1 MSRPHRYGVPTRMR
15 LPTAAACLALAIAL
29 PLLGACQTTSDGAE
43 RQSLIPADAD
53 PGTYWHGDRS
63 QAYERAYVVARNPQ
77 DWSDLW
83 ARVGEAA
90 PGSLPGDRMA
100 VAVFLGPRDTGGYG
114 VSIDSA
120 RASGGDIV
128 VGYRERVPGPA
139 QAVIQMQTSPYAVRL
154 IPLVSGAAKFQ
165 RER

>member
-1 MSRPHRYGVPTRMR
+1 MR
-15 LPTAAACLALAIAL
+15 RTAIFITLAAAL

-77 DWSDLW
+77 DWCDLW
-83 ARVGEAA
+83 TRVGAAA

-120 RASGGDIV
+120 RASGGDVV

>member
-1 MSRPHRYGVPTRMR
+1 MR
-15 LPTAAACLALAIAL
+15 LPTALLALAAAL
-29 PLLGACQTTSDGAE
+29 PLLGACQTVPDAADRS
-43 RQSLIPADAD
+43 SLLPADAD
-53 PGTYWHGDRS
+53 PGTYWQGDRS

-90 PGSLPGDRMA
+90 PLPLPGDRMA

-114 VSIDSA
+114 VSINSA

-139 QAVIQMQTSPYAVRL
+139 QAVTQMQTSPYAVRL
-154 IPLVSGAAKFQ
+154 IPLVNGAAKFQ
-165 RER
+165 REK

>member
-1 MSRPHRYGVPTRMR
+1 MR
-15 LPTAAACLALAIAL
+15 LPTALLALATAL
-29 PLLGACQTTSDGAE
+29 PLLGACQTVPDAADRS
-43 RQSLIPADAD
+43 SLLPADAD
-53 PGTYWHGDRS
+53 PGTYWQGDRS

>member
-1 MSRPHRYGVPTRMR
+1 MSRPLRYGVPTRMR

-63 QAYERAYVVARNPQ
+63 QAYERAYVVARSPQ

-83 ARVGEAA
+83 TRVGEAA